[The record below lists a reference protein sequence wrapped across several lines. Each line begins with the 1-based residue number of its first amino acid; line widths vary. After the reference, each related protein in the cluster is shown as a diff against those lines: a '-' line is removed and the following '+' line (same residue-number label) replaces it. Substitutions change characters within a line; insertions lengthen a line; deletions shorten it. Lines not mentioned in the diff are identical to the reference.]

1 VTGNSDWPLEA
12 TPEDDLPLP
21 PPWDG
26 EVDIED
32 GQTEWSLVFL
42 QFSEPE
48 LAIRICRH
56 LFCRAEAAGDE
67 KTALHAL
74 HIACCNLYNRSQHE
88 LADRV
93 FETVRDR
100 SAKVTD
106 PRLSAQIKLFHAIRL
121 NEKGEFAQAML
132 LRQNA
137 LGTAMALG
145 DNGLIIYALSAL
157 AQSAMCIDD
166 GELAL
171 ALLEQQGP
179 LLPKEGVRALTSR
192 SHREVIMA
200 NAWQL
205 IAASK
210 RSAGDDDAART
221 ALQRAR
227 DLAQSACTTAL
238 NDREALYAL
247 ETSVHMLLLSGCAE
261 AARAQVARTS
271 ALLET
276 APSVGTASWC
286 VLRLALA
293 RIDIHEG
300 ALAEQTLQTLKTIEG
315 LQDKG
320 SELDLLSSEVQDLML
335 DLHQRFGQHEQ
346 ALACHKRS
354 TGWHAPSH
362 SAELRQRVK
371 LLRHT
376 VLAMRAEAVEFITH
390 DLLTPLAAAQT
401 WLQALGREHLEP
413 ARLPSLRNAHRLLD
427 HTRALSD
434 QYLGLL
440 RAELLPRGLL
450 PVIDLGAL
458 ADDIC
463 ESAMPPHSKALR
475 LSRTIDIGTP
485 VLGDATLLGK
495 ALAALLADAFSRA
508 PPCTAVELRLAHD
521 TMRGQAVLSISHMGT
536 GPSASARTRLHQQ
549 SFDGNVF
556 AADAL
561 GLALA
566 AKVCRLHRMRLRFD
580 AAAPHG
586 SRLRLTV
593 KTAPQSTTTFAGT
606 ARTALRESVS

>member
-1 VTGNSDWPLEA
+1 MRRMRRRDAGVRAVTASSDWPLEA

-21 PPWDG
+21 APWDG
-26 EVDIED
+26 DVDIED
-32 GQTEWSLVFL
+32 RQTEWSLISL
-42 QFSEPE
+42 QFSEPK
-48 LAIRICRH
+48 LAIRVCRH
-56 LFCRAEAAGDE
+56 LFSRAQAAGDE

-74 HIACCNLYNRSQHE
+74 YIACCNLYNRSQHE

-100 SAKVTD
+100 LPTVID
-106 PRLSAQIKLFHAIRL
+106 PRLSTQIKLFHAIRL
-121 NEKGEFAQAML
+121 NEQGEFAQAML
-132 LRQNA
+132 IRQNA
-137 LGTAMALG
+137 LGTAMAMG

-171 ALLEQQGP
+171 ALLEQQEP
-179 LLPKEGVRALTSR
+179 LLPTDARAWTSR

-205 IAASK
+205 IAARK
-210 RSAGDDDAART
+210 RSAGDDGAAQA

-227 DLAQSACTTAL
+227 DLAQSACTTAM

-247 ETSVHMLLLSGCAE
+247 ETFVHMLLLSGCAE
-261 AARAQVARTS
+261 TARAQVARTS
-271 ALLET
+271 ASLET

-286 VLRLALA
+286 VLQLALA

-320 SELDLLSSEVQDLML
+320 SELDLLSGEVQDLML

-401 WLQALGREHLEP
+401 WLQALGVEHQVP
-413 ARLPSLRNAHRLLD
+413 SCLPSLRDAQQLLD
-427 HTRALSD
+427 HTRTLSD

-440 RAELLPRGLL
+440 RAELLPRTQLEVL
-450 PVIDLGAL
+450 DIGAL
-458 ADDIC
+458 ADDVC
-463 ESAMPPHSKALR
+463 ENAALPAGLR
-475 LSRTIDIGTP
+475 LTRTIDIGAP
-485 VLGDATLLGK
+485 VRGDATLLTR
-495 ALAALLADAFSRA
+495 ALTALLADAFNRA
-508 PPCTAVELRLAHD
+508 PGGTQVELRLTHEAA
-521 TMRGQAVLSISHMGT
+521 QAEVELSIRHQGA
-536 GPSASARTRLHQQ
+536 GPIPSVCTRLYQQ
-549 SFDGNVF
+549 HFDGDVF
-556 AADAL
+556 DVDSL

-566 AKVCRLHRMRLRFD
+566 AKVCRLHRMRLRFETVQGL
-580 AAAPHG
+580 G
-586 SRLRLTV
+586 SRLRLTM
-593 KTAPQSTTTFAGT
+593 KTAAGASDT
-606 ARTALRESVS
+606 P